1 MRGNHLVREMRKR
14 AGLTQRELA
23 ERLGTTQSAIAR
35 LEGNVGLPTLDRLS
49 KIAEACGLELQVRIV
64 DADDHDWSMVARN
77 ARLTPE
83 ERVGRAMRAIRMAEA
98 FRDAGER
105 SRRSA

>member
-49 KIAEACGLELQVRIV
+49 RIAEACGLELQVRIV

-77 ARLTPE
+77 ARLTPQERIENALAMIDFAE
-83 ERVGRAMRAIRMAEA
+83 EVRA
-98 FRDAGER
+98 AGER